1 MPFFPCGLRMI
12 DIRRAVPED
21 FAQILPIF
29 RDVIE
34 GGDTY
39 DFEESVSDQEVYDY
53 WFGPG
58 DTSFVVERDGQ
69 VIGFY
74 KVVANRRGRGSHVAN
89 VSIMIASHARGKG
102 IGRMTMKHC
111 MEQARAMGFK
121 AIQAN
126 FVVSTNAPAI
136 HLWKSLGFKELCRLP
151 KAFNHKEFGYVDAMI
166 FFLELS

>member
-1 MPFFPCGLRMI
+1 MI
-12 DIRRAVPED
+12 GFRRAVLDD
-21 FAQILPIF
+21 FSQILPIS

-39 DFEESVSDQEVYDY
+39 DFEESVSDQEIFEY

-58 DTSFVVERDGQ
+58 DTSFVVEEDGIL
-69 VIGFY
+69 IGFY
-74 KVVANRRGRGSHVAN
+74 KIIANRRGRGSHVAN

-102 IGRMTMKHC
+102 IGRAAMKHC
-111 MEQARAMGFK
+111 IEQVRAMGFK

-126 FVVSTNAPAI
+126 FVVSTNSPAI

-151 KAFNHKEFGYVDAMI
+151 KAFNHKVFGYVDALV
-166 FFLELS
+166 FFLQLENS